1 MKLISNDIQEVNFH
15 GVNILTPSG
24 YKFMASDG
32 RGLVHIFQH
41 KPIPIDNFEIWASTG
56 GHASVATVGLESM
69 KWIDTLIEI

>member
-1 MKLISNDIQEVNFH
+1 
-15 GVNILTPSG
+15 
-24 YKFMASDG
+24 MASDG
-32 RGLVHIFQH
+32 RGQVHIFQH